1 MLTINFHGVRG
12 SHPAPDARMV
22 AYGGNTSCV
31 EVVKTN
37 KEGVKVPVIIDAGS
51 GLIKFGYTLEGKLLT
66 NEYSKT
72 FTMLFTHLHPD
83 HTEGFNFFVP
93 NFFPS
98 CKLYL
103 LGMETLKYNV
113 GMVLKDKML
122 PPTFPIEYKDLKS
135 HRIHGILHDGQTFYI
150 TQEGVP
156 VIRAIDPLLEITVM
170 RAFSPSHPQQGA
182 LYYRIRDVEDDS
194 SVACIWDIES
204 HIGGDV
210 RVINFTNHADLMIH
224 DTQYLEEEYASA
236 SNPVQGFGHST
247 YDMAIENARKAGVKY
262 LASFHYNPR
271 HSDDILD
278 EVKARYTKELTD
290 ISFIMSYEGLSLT
303 LKDGV
308 IVEQSTIIEGFAKVS
323 T

>member
-1 MLTINFHGVRG
+1 
-12 SHPAPDARMV
+12 MV

-37 KEGVKVPVIIDAGS
+37 KQGVKVPVVIDAGS
-51 GLIKFGYTLEGKLLT
+51 GLIKFGYALAGKLQS

-93 NFFPS
+93 NFFPF

-113 GMVLKDKML
+113 GMVLKGKML

-135 HRIHGILHDGQTFYI
+135 HRVHGSLHDAQTFFI
-150 TQEGVP
+150 SQNGVP
-156 VIRAIDPLLEITVM
+156 VARDADALLEISVM
-170 RAFSPSHPQQGA
+170 QAYSPSHPQQGA
-182 LYYRIRDVEDDS
+182 LYYRIRDMEDGS

-210 RVINFTNHADLMIH
+210 RVIRFADHADLMIH
-224 DTQYLEEEYASA
+224 DTQYLDEEYASA
-236 SNPVQGFGHST
+236 LNPVQGFGHST
-247 YDMAIENARKAGVKY
+247 YEMAIENARKAEVKY

-278 EVKARYTKELTD
+278 EVKDRYTKALTD
-290 ISFIMSYEGLSLT
+290 IAFIMSHEGLSLT
-303 LKDGV
+303 LRDGL